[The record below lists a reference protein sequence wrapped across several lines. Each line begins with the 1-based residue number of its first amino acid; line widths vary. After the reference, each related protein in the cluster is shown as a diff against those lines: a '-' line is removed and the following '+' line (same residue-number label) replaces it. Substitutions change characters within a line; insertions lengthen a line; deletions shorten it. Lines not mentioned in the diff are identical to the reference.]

1 MEKLFNEWYKQ
12 QCINENAKESSFICD
27 GSLSDDYLEQ
37 HEILFVCR
45 ESHDTSLGFK
55 KYFWFKNVVDGLATK
70 GKKYY
75 NCVKSIIDYINN
87 NIEPE
92 NANIDI
98 KKCGYINVNK
108 KGGSSACNF
117 QILDEYAKKYQEY
130 IIEEIKILNPK
141 RIVLLGKLYKAPN
154 AESIFV
160 NYGRENNIPVYLY
173 DKHPCVYSKDMA
185 KHLKLL

>member
-70 GKKYY
+70 EKKYY

-92 NANIDI
+92 NENIDI

-108 KGGSSACNF
+108 KVVHLLAIFKYLMNMLKNIRN
-117 QILDEYAKKYQEY
+117 ILLKKLRYLT
-130 IIEEIKILNPK
+130 LNA
-141 RIVLLGKLYKAPN
+141 L
-154 AESIFV
+154 
-160 NYGRENNIPVYLY
+160 
-173 DKHPCVYSKDMA
+173 CC
-185 KHLKLL
+185 

>member
-45 ESHDTSLGFK
+45 ESHDTALGFK

-92 NANIDI
+92 NENIDI
-98 KKCGYINVNK
+98 KK
-108 KGGSSACNF
+108 NF
-117 QILDEYAKKYQEY
+117 FHTR
-130 IIEEIKILNPK
+130 LNF
-141 RIVLLGKLYKAPN
+141 ILLGGIVILSIIMRVKAM
-154 AESIFV
+154 IML
-160 NYGRENNIPVYLY
+160 IYL
-173 DKHPCVYSKDMA
+173 
-185 KHLKLL
+185 L